1 MLLVSL
7 CGTRIANCKLHL
19 AILSIT
25 KAGEAVFRDVNK
37 NAKQPP
43 GSEHSERRGGS
54 PCSCDG
60 KRCEPEQAQGSTAW
74 RHSCEGGGDRGKAGR
89 HKRTEHG
96 AKRNGAITLSAQNAP
111 CVIA

>member
-7 CGTRIANCKLHL
+7 CSTRIAICKLHF

-37 NAKQPP
+37 TASPPP

-54 PCSCDG
+54 QCGCDG
-60 KRCEPEQAQGSTAW
+60 KRCEPERAQERMAW
-74 RHSCEGGGDRGKAGR
+74 SYSRDGRGDRGKAGR

-96 AKRNGAITLSAQNAP
+96 ASRSGAIAICKRSLR
-111 CVIA
+111 IAIA